1 MTRVEIDIIINRP
14 AAEVFDYI
22 AHFPNNV
29 HWQNGVKEATIT
41 SAPPF
46 GVGSTYTQISQF
58 LGRKIVFHFEITAYE
73 AHHLVE
79 FKTVSGS
86 FPVKIRRAVEPIDAH
101 SSRVIAI
108 IEGEAGG
115 FFRLFAPMLDWMTK
129 RSIQG
134 DYARLKHLLESQ
146 PPIKN

>member
-1 MTRVEIDIIINRP
+1 MTSVEIDILINRP
-14 AAEVFDYI
+14 SEEVFAYI

-29 HWQNGVKEATIT
+29 HWQSGVKEATIT
-41 SAPPF
+41 SPDPF

-58 LGRKIVFHFEITAYE
+58 LGKQIVFNFEITAYE

-86 FPVKIRRAVEPIDAH
+86 FPVKIRRAVEPVNSH
-101 SSRVIAI
+101 STRVIAI

-115 FFRLFAPMLDWMTK
+115 FFRLFAPLLDWMTK

-134 DYARLKHLLESQ
+134 DYARLKHLLES
-146 PPIKN
+146 